1 MKASSK
7 PLCRPHV
14 RASITLQISPALAI
28 ELDEVARRHDSSRHG
43 LIVQLI
49 QQGLE
54 RLGDRVAS
62 DTVSQS

>member
-14 RASITLQISPALAI
+14 RASITLQVPPALAI

-54 RLGDRVAS
+54 RLTGQTAS
-62 DTVSQS
+62 DIASQS